1 MMIDMWL
8 DDLKTQIIDSKDSDN
23 FEDIIKCYQ
32 NGLLR
37 AGFLL
42 AWLMLVESLKRK
54 IVTLADKEVNVAKE
68 ELARITNQEEKLHS
82 NDEYIWT
89 GAVKCGLVSKEE
101 ESVIELLWKKRCIM
115 SHPYMPEVKESDFRY
130 MVENLVSISLSKSL
144 VWSKTMIEDY
154 IENIKSN
161 VFLIPDEID
170 EKKKVADQ
178 IITLIPKHLYPFYW
192 KTVFY
197 ELNMAIGNSHQKVQ
211 QMLLV
216 MAMMIVKKVGK
227 SINEP
232 AFGLESRIRNYCVG
246 CWAVFYPDKMWP
258 LLSSEYQ
265 GQMFRFL
272 KDSKKEAKGAL
283 GYAHS
288 LISRKKDIEKKYIDC
303 YYEALENYSVTDLER
318 YYLDKDIF
326 LKRLYDEKI
335 VRWQFDEQKD
345 FIEML
350 SSMDAEGM
358 RLYNGKQIEKFGK
371 YVEMCCYNETF
382 RAQSFAKE
390 SNQWTKNSYF
400 AKGFTLEGLTD
411 SDGKLYIS
419 KKHMEF
425 VLPVL
430 YRLTDYERQQIFEA
444 LDRLPIGGH
453 SFEEMISNNIMILVK
468 RFFPEESYTYKAIE
482 YLIGKFNGKAS
493 LTSSQ
498 I

>member
-197 ELNMAIGNSHQKVQ
+197 ELNI
-211 QMLLV
+211 
-216 MAMMIVKKVGK
+216 
-227 SINEP
+227 
-232 AFGLESRIRNYCVG
+232 
-246 CWAVFYPDKMWP
+246 
-258 LLSSEYQ
+258 
-265 GQMFRFL
+265 
-272 KDSKKEAKGAL
+272 
-283 GYAHS
+283 
-288 LISRKKDIEKKYIDC
+288 
-303 YYEALENYSVTDLER
+303 
-318 YYLDKDIF
+318 
-326 LKRLYDEKI
+326 
-335 VRWQFDEQKD
+335 
-345 FIEML
+345 
-350 SSMDAEGM
+350 
-358 RLYNGKQIEKFGK
+358 
-371 YVEMCCYNETF
+371 
-382 RAQSFAKE
+382 
-390 SNQWTKNSYF
+390 
-400 AKGFTLEGLTD
+400 
-411 SDGKLYIS
+411 
-419 KKHMEF
+419 
-425 VLPVL
+425 
-430 YRLTDYERQQIFEA
+430 
-444 LDRLPIGGH
+444 
-453 SFEEMISNNIMILVK
+453 
-468 RFFPEESYTYKAIE
+468 
-482 YLIGKFNGKAS
+482 
-493 LTSSQ
+493 
-498 I
+498 